1 MMPVGAGHA
10 RPLRFFMLA
19 DFARACCLAF
29 PHVTETVQWEDDIV
43 FKIGGKMFAVAPLI
57 LAPVVLSFKCSL
69 DDFADLTERPNIIPA
84 PYLARAHWVALQTDD
99 ALPAAELKRRLRTAY
114 NLVFAALP
122 KKTQATL
129 KP

>member
-1 MMPVGAGHA
+1 
-10 RPLRFFMLA
+10 MLA